1 MRSALEGRWQ
11 GPRAASKGLPQAR
24 HPGSQLPSYQ
34 SHPPPVGIKRNVD
47 NCNGPGKMTTE
58 RISNSCLKRWHLNH
72 HTPLLTIRDREK
84 KPVLSPKTGRLPR
97 HGQSGEQV
105 STPKSKGLNGRFTGP
120 YFFPWNIRQFICI
133 HFSPLRPN
141 FPPFPL
147 ICSSLFPISLI

>member
-24 HPGSQLPSYQ
+24 RPGSQLPSYR

-72 HTPLLTIRDREK
+72 HTPLLNNTGQGEEASSLPQDW
-84 KPVLSPKTGRLPR
+84 PSPQTRAVR
-97 HGQSGEQV
+97 RA
-105 STPKSKGLNGRFTGP
+105 GLNPQVERVKWEIYRTVF
-120 YFFPWNIRQFICI
+120 
-133 HFSPLRPN
+133 L
-141 FPPFPL
+141 
-147 ICSSLFPISLI
+147 SLKHQAVHMYTFLSTKT